1 MISKRTII
9 GLIIGGAIITIG
21 GASLLQH
28 IGTITIN
35 ENYVVEVGDSAF
47 YTIPAPIHTPQS
59 MTITGDAFDLKLESP
74 ADGLQIPKTS
84 YKNKVTLDWIH
95 LVDGESKIQIQNT
108 GNTELSIT
116 GVLIRSSDPL
126 WFTYDLMVII
136 SGVVIIGFSMG
147 FTLRKPKGF

>member
-9 GLIIGGAIITIG
+9 GLIIGCAIIGIG
-21 GASLLQH
+21 GASLLTH

-47 YTIPAPIHTPQS
+47 YTIPAPILTPQS

-74 ADGLQIPKTS
+74 ADGLQIQKTS

-95 LVDGESKIQIQNT
+95 LGDGESKIQIQNT

-116 GVLIRSSDPL
+116 GVLVRSSDPI